1 MESVNNVDTQTIEVQ
16 DTHKEPLYCGKYKSP
31 EDLEKGYLESQR
43 YIETLREQIKS
54 KESILAEYSPPEDYK
69 LPETLPEV
77 KAKYL
82 KSLAKN
88 AQLTQKQID
97 NIASSIIESD
107 VKTVEFYENKKKELG
122 EDYNKIKNY
131 AELNYPNNKTLQ
143 DVIINTAI
151 SNKDAMTDLLN
162 KRESMLNTSLP
173 QGTPTMN
180 VETSETLKEEYQKL
194 YDEFYIT
201 QNPKLQT
208 KLLDLGEQIYQLN
221 SKNA

>member
-1 MESVNNVDTQTIEVQ
+1 MESVNNVEIQNAP
-16 DTHKEPLYCGKYKSP
+16 KETLYCGKYKSP
-31 EDLEKGYLESQR
+31 EDLEKGYLESQK

-77 KAKYL
+77 KANYL

-143 DVIINTAI
+143 EVIINTAI
-151 SNKDAMTDLLN
+151 NDKEAMVELLN

-173 QGTPTMN
+173 QGTPT
-180 VETSETLKEEYQKL
+180 TSGDTTETLRDEYRKL
-194 YDEFYIT
+194 YDQFYIT
-201 QNPKLQT
+201 QDSKIQK
-208 KLLDLGEQIYQLN
+208 KLLEIGDRIYLLDN
-221 SKNA
+221 KHA